1 MYGILKFFWGGD
13 FVTNNYKVIKDN
25 APKPCVYVF
34 NENEELVFQFDFLRN
49 RLSMPFGEK
58 FLTQK
63 FTPELPLGVLEGT
76 VKIAA
81 LRKAFLKR
89 YKKTAA

>member
-1 MYGILKFFWGGD
+1 MYAMLKFFWGEEILNG
-13 FVTNNYKVIKDN
+13 YKVIKDN
-25 APKPCVYVF
+25 ATKPCFYVF
-34 NENEELVFQFDFLRN
+34 NENEELVFQFDFLRDK
-49 RLSMPFGEK
+49 LSMPFGKK

-81 LRKAFLKR
+81 LRKAFLKQ